1 MGDKII
7 LNNLF
12 KINNKLIMDDK
23 ILPLHLE
30 IVSKK
35 FVFLMYKNKNGLF

>member
-12 KINNKLIMDDK
+12 EINNKLIMEDK
-23 ILPLHLE
+23 TWLHPLE

-35 FVFLMYKNKNGLF
+35 FVFLIYKNKNGLF